1 MMFFKKGCRLFS
13 CVFTLVTLIFSLNS
27 SAQGVSTVYLSA
39 EENQFFQMI
48 NQFRQKLNLPVLEIH
63 YSLQIAAQKH
73 STWMASNGVL
83 SHDGP
88 LADESPFQRMTL
100 EGYTNYV
107 IAGENVACGYADATR
122 TFRQFA
128 FSPEHLENML
138 NPHFRHFGIS
148 RAGTGKEH
156 CPYYWTNDFGSFN
169 DPSSDSPSITNLT
182 LIANAIEAVSGPLN
196 GKEVKLPNQSPE
208 NNTPINNTN
217 LTDPT
222 SLFSCSIPG
231 IIAKGSLTYFQNTDV
246 VISLLKKDSSYQ
258 FKISYFNNGK
268 PSLSPSLILQ
278 DIILLKNNTL
288 PIYTAFSTPT
298 ASTTGF
304 IIQFNTQNGEAQF
317 QTNMNNSTNALTG
330 NLISCTTST
339 ASF

>member
-13 CVFTLVTLIFSLNS
+13 CVFTLVTLIFSLEV

-83 SHDGP
+83 SHYGP

-107 IAGENVACGYADATR
+107 IAGENVACGYGDATR

-128 FSPEHLENML
+128 FSPEHLENMI

-148 RAGTGKEH
+148 RAGTGQEH

-169 DPSSDSPSITNLT
+169 DPNNDPSIITDLN
-182 LIANAIEAVSGPLN
+182 LIANAIEAISGPLN
-196 GKEVKLPNQSPE
+196 GNLVKLPNHSSH
-208 NNTPINNTN
+208 NNTPANNTDS
-217 LTDPT
+217 TP
-222 SLFSCSIPG
+222 LFSCSIPG
-231 IIAKGSLTYFQNTDV
+231 VIAKGSLTYFQNSDV
-246 VISLLKKDSSYQ
+246 VIALLKKDDTYQ
-258 FKISYFNNGK
+258 FKISYYSNGK
-268 PSLSPSLILQ
+268 PSISPSLLIQ
-278 DIILLKNNTL
+278 DVLLLKNNSL

-304 IIQFNTQNGEAQF
+304 MIQFNTQNGEAQF
-317 QTNMNNSTNALTG
+317 QANISNSTNAVTG
-330 NLISCTTST
+330 NLISCTTSA